1 MAIVE
6 IDDRRPGFR
15 AALRAVNAWFR
26 RDHILRRFSLVVAGL
41 CAVFVS
47 GYIVFH
53 TILLLP
59 VLLLGVLCFWFGTSG
74 FKRPSP

>member
-1 MAIVE
+1 
-6 IDDRRPGFR
+6 
-15 AALRAVNAWFR
+15 
-26 RDHILRRFSLVVAGL
+26 VVAGL